1 MLPCGIGHALR
12 EKFTASLERRPGA
25 KSLGDLHRRTATLK
39 AGRVFSKPQSEP
51 TLVRTVTEGNTAKT
65 GTLDP
70 PDADLTPGL
79 GISIRGCRIVRRS
92 QGFFMTLSIRQLR
105 HSEISGTS
113 MRAVCNG

>member
-1 MLPCGIGHALR
+1 LGKRSGRNSRPAP
-12 EKFTASLERRPGA
+12 ERQPGA
-25 KSLGDLHRRTATLK
+25 KRLGDLRRKITTLK
-39 AGRVFSKPQSEP
+39 AVWVFSKPQFEP

-70 PDADLTPGL
+70 PGADLTPGL

-92 QGFFMTLSIRQLR
+92 QGFFMTLSIRQWR

-113 MRAVCNG
+113 MRAACNG